1 LYHSDGNYQVLSIK
15 GLSKKFK
22 SSSTKYSGLFK
33 PSHVSNPKNDKTN
46 HKRKVTFD
54 DNKKDN
60 KRTRE
65 FAAKLKEMPENKDK
79 SWKEIYAM
87 ITCYNCQEQ
96 GHLSYN
102 CPKPK
107 KEDNSARTVASI
119 DASGPQIQVPGALE
133 HTSKFFSLFMVSFS
147 KPMTEEDKLIEDM
160 AIEKNKHYCNID
172 GHANIHLWN
181 NEDEL
186 TNVREVDPIFIEF
199 GGGFTKKVNRVG
211 EHPLLGIVY
220 IDRNNKHNIVS
231 VDVMRERQGYL
242 RRLSEDN
249 MTEYLVNKELGSIL
263 TFARDPADGFYKMP
277 IVSLNREALRIFPK
291 MCQAIT

>member
-1 LYHSDGNYQVLSIK
+1 
-15 GLSKKFK
+15 
-22 SSSTKYSGLFK
+22 
-33 PSHVSNPKNDKTN
+33 
-46 HKRKVTFD
+46 
-54 DNKKDN
+54 
-60 KRTRE
+60 
-65 FAAKLKEMPENKDK
+65 
-79 SWKEIYAM
+79 
-87 ITCYNCQEQ
+87 
-96 GHLSYN
+96 
-102 CPKPK
+102 
-107 KEDNSARTVASI
+107 
-119 DASGPQIQVPGALE
+119 
-133 HTSKFFSLFMVSFS
+133 
-147 KPMTEEDKLIEDM
+147 MTEEDKLIEDM